1 MIVGREPFLG
11 IAFVKETPSLRFGRV
26 GILHTSNGPFTAT
39 KNTRSRVSVMVTRW
53 RRWLRCGVP
62 CGKRMHPPH
71 QQSYHRTKKSTST
84 FVFKSSSVSPK
95 HPWRPRPTP
104 RGRRCLVSTTKPKA
118 QTLWTKSHIQGCR
131 WEEAR
136 TKGEPNTGAR
146 MGGKHLQG
154 ECKWDDLEEGRRRE
168 EHGGWTSARNIKR
181 QRHGGV
187 RELYILAECDT
198 I

>member
-26 GILHTSNGPFTAT
+26 AILHTSDGPFTAT

-71 QQSYHRTKKSTST
+71 QQSCHRTKKSTST

-104 RGRRCLVSTTKPKA
+104 RGRRCLVSTTEPNA
-118 QTLWTKSHIQGCR
+118 QTPRSGPSPVSKGADGKKPEPRVSQKPAPK
-131 WEEAR
+131 WEAS
-136 TKGEPNTGAR
+136 TYKGNVNGMA
-146 MGGKHLQG
+146 
-154 ECKWDDLEEGRRRE
+154 
-168 EHGGWTSARNIKR
+168 
-181 QRHGGV
+181 
-187 RELYILAECDT
+187 
-198 I
+198 